1 MRRWDIL
8 GRDGRGAFL
17 DTRLLIRG
25 STAALLKVHVFS
37 FYHCGGTE
45 GGFKDVIDGEF
56 VAYRLSSCHYPK
68 SAAVAWAQ
76 IS

>member
-1 MRRWDIL
+1 MRRWNIL
-8 GRDGRGAFL
+8 SQEGRGAFL

-25 STAALLKVHVFS
+25 STATLHVFS

-45 GGFKDVIDGEF
+45 NEFKDVIDGEF
-56 VAYRLSSCHYPK
+56 VAYRLSSCHYLK
-68 SAAVAWAQ
+68 STAAAWVQ